1 MQVKKDEIRALILR
15 YALDEFEKNGFAGTQ
30 MRTIALQSQTSIG
43 NIYRYFTNKDDLFD
57 AVVQPV
63 YIKISALIFDLY
75 KNDPTSH
82 AHISLVA
89 HRVSQGI
96 MEVYKKHGRELF
108 VLIDKNK
115 GSRYENFMKTVI
127 KMVDERLK
135 QEISF
140 NDDPSQ
146 VLSFV
151 ISSGFVEG
159 LFIVLRKYQ
168 DTAVAQKIIKQMI
181 LFYFDKI
188 QERLE
193 LEG

>member
-1 MQVKKDEIRALILR
+1 MQVKKNEIRALILR

-30 MRTIALQSQTSIG
+30 MRTIARQSQTSIG

-82 AHISLVA
+82 ANISLVA

-135 QEISF
+135 QEMSF

-181 LFYFDKI
+181 LFYFDNI

-193 LEG
+193 LGA